1 MKHFK
6 FIELILTTFS
16 EFKSSIAI
24 MQSGEN
30 PFGEMELS
38 SQKRFEV
45 TVSAE
50 NEKTTAQFPR
60 QQVSLEWQSLFP
72 TQTLYLSEIEAGDD
86 YVKLT
91 IGHTDSIDR
100 DGPAASDRSRSAP
113 RAARQLAP
121 GGHAPPRTPLGIPLG
136 AGLGTRVDRSSDEA
150 GRRAGCPF

>member
-38 SQKRFEV
+38 SQKRVEV

-91 IGHTDSIDR
+91 IGHTEKIYTVLKYEDFGF
-100 DGPAASDRSRSAP
+100 DGEKIN
-113 RAARQLAP
+113 
-121 GGHAPPRTPLGIPLG
+121 TMEFE
-136 AGLGTRVDRSSDEA
+136 TFDEFRERCNRINTERH
-150 GRRAGCPF
+150 GVTL

>member
-50 NEKTTAQFPR
+50 NEKTTARFPH

-91 IGHTDSIDR
+91 IGHTEKIYTCLKYEDFGF
-100 DGPAASDRSRSAP
+100 DGEKIN
-113 RAARQLAP
+113 
-121 GGHAPPRTPLGIPLG
+121 TMEFE
-136 AGLGTRVDRSSDEA
+136 TFDEFRERCNRINA
-150 GRRAGCPF
+150 ERHGVTS